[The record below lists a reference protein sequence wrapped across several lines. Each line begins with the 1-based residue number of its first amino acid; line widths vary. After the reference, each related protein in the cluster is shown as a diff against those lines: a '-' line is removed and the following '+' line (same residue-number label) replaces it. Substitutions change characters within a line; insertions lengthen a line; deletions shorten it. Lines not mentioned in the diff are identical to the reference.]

1 MRAVKQFGVPRFTPA
16 NERRSRHRNRGL
28 FLAHYWLLS
37 SRGSETY
44 LAVQRYVPANH
55 LPKITLCYDVWK
67 GGGTNLTLT
76 NSGREREEGNI
87 EISAD
92 LAMAGRQFPH
102 ISCQSISFWISLS
115 LWAKQT
121 NGRKTMIRDGRKL
134 RRWADHDE
142 ISQSKQADCQL
153 YIQASNKI
161 CDGLVLC

>member
-121 NGRKTMIRDGRKL
+121 NRWTQNDDKGRKEITPMGRP
-134 RRWADHDE
+134 
-142 ISQSKQADCQL
+142 
-153 YIQASNKI
+153 
-161 CDGLVLC
+161 